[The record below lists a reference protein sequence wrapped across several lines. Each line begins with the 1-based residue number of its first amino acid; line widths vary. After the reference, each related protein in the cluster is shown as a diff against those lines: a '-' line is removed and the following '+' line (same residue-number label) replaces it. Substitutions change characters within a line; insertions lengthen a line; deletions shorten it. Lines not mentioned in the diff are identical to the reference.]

1 MPELTLDQLTIA
13 LVAVAA
19 VALLSFLFALASLAK
34 LRKARREY
42 MILRGENGERDIM
55 SAVGRSLRSVGDLEK
70 RVDGVV
76 AAQEEQAT
84 IGRFALQR
92 FAIVRYDAFEDMGGQ
107 LSFSAALLDEHGD
120 GLVITSINGRTET
133 RTYAKSIQ
141 KLQSR
146 HNLSGEEQAAIDNA
160 ASGLDR
166 AQPAAVDV
174 R

>member
-19 VALLSFLFALASLAK
+19 VALLSFLFALASLTK

-42 MILRGENGERDIM
+42 MVLRGENGERDIM
-55 SAVGRSLRSVGDLEK
+55 SAVGRSLKSVGDLQK
-70 RVDGVV
+70 RLDGVV

-120 GLVITSINGRTET
+120 GLLITSINGRTET
-133 RTYAKSIQ
+133 RTYAKSVQ

-146 HNLSGEEQAAIDNA
+146 HNLSGEEQAAIENA
-160 ASGLDR
+160 AAGLDR

>member
-1 MPELTLDQLTIA
+1 VPELTLDQLTTA
-13 LVAVAA
+13 LAVVAG
-19 VALLSFLFALASLAK
+19 VALLSFLFALIAMIR

-42 MILRGENGERDIM
+42 MVLRGDKGERDVL
-55 SAVGRSLRSVGDLEK
+55 SAVGRSLRSVGDLQQ
-70 RVDGVV
+70 RLDGVV
-76 AAQEEQAT
+76 AAQEEQSV

-133 RTYAKSIQ
+133 RTYAKSVH
-141 KLQSR
+141 KLQSK

-160 ASGLDR
+160 ASGVDR
-166 AQPAAVDV
+166 AQPATAAI